1 MLSLL
6 IRHISISHTFL
17 TTNEAFVPK
26 RLFRYSV
33 RANGLIEETNVDIS
47 GIQKTI
53 WFILPVGVSSI
64 LLLYCITL
72 TAFSIGA
79 ATTDLSSSTVN
90 TILIVVI
97 VLWALLMIVKA
108 YIAHQ
113 FRGSVE
119 RFVALLWKAVKM
131 MTVYLFATAY
141 ISGSSMALSI
151 ALIGIYGDPVRMRL
165 TLLVVMLCEVFF
177 FLFILAVTKCVVTLY
192 LAHIVCLF
200 GCLFFGTVVGVTL
213 SFAHERNPNVVRIV
227 LGAMLFCEVCITIIL
242 YYLFK
247 RKPTPLVI
255 ALTHTPLSRAR
266 IESQPTTQG
275 EYTMLADAP
284 CI

>member
-1 MLSLL
+1 MRENEL
-6 IRHISISHTFL
+6 IKEIYVEIS
-17 TTNEAFVPK
+17 
-26 RLFRYSV
+26 
-33 RANGLIEETNVDIS
+33 ANHKIF
-47 GIQKTI
+47 

-90 TILIVVI
+90 AILIVVI
-97 VLWALLMIVKA
+97 VLWALLMTVKA

-119 RFVALLWKAVKM
+119 GFVALLWKAVKM
-131 MTVYLFATAY
+131 MTVYLFTTAY

-151 ALIGIYGDPVRMRL
+151 ALNGIYGDPVRMRL
-165 TLLVVMLCEVFF
+165 ILLVVMSCEVFF

-192 LAHIVCLF
+192 LAHFLCLF

-213 SFAHERNPNVVRIV
+213 SFVHERNPNVVRIV
-227 LGAMLFCEVCITIIL
+227 LGAMLFSEVCITIIL

-255 ALTHTPLSRAR
+255 ALTHTPLNRIR
-266 IESQPTTQG
+266 IESQPATQG
-275 EYTMLADAP
+275 EYSMLADAP

>member
-1 MLSLL
+1 M
-6 IRHISISHTFL
+6 
-17 TTNEAFVPK
+17 
-26 RLFRYSV
+26 
-33 RANGLIEETNVDIS
+33 RANGLIKETIVNIS
-47 GIQKTI
+47 GIQKTV
-53 WFILPVGVSSI
+53 WFILPIGVSSL

-79 ATTDLSSSTVN
+79 ATTDLSTSTVN
-90 TILIVVI
+90 VILIVVMA
-97 VLWALLMIVKA
+97 LWTLLMTAKA
-108 YIAHQ
+108 YFAHQ

-119 RFVALLWKAVKM
+119 MFVALLWRAVKM

-151 ALIGIYGDPVRMRL
+151 ALNGIYGDPVRMRL
-165 TLLVVMLCEVFF
+165 ILLVVMPCEVFF
-177 FLFILAVTKCVVTLY
+177 FLFILAATKCVVTLY
-192 LAHIVCLF
+192 LAHFLCLF

-213 SFAHERNPNVVRIV
+213 SFAHERNPNVIRIV

-255 ALTHTPLSRAR
+255 ALANTPLSRAR
-266 IESQPTTQG
+266 IEAQPMTQG

>member
-1 MLSLL
+1 M
-6 IRHISISHTFL
+6 
-17 TTNEAFVPK
+17 
-26 RLFRYSV
+26 
-33 RANGLIEETNVDIS
+33 DIS
-47 GIQKTI
+47 GIQKTM
-53 WFILPVGVSSI
+53 WFILPVGVSSL

-90 TILIVVI
+90 VILIAVI
-97 VLWALLMIVKA
+97 VSWAFLMTIKA
-108 YIAHQ
+108 YVAHQ

-119 RFVALLWKAVKM
+119 SFVALLWRAVKM

-151 ALIGIYGDPVRMRL
+151 ALNGIYGDPVRMRL
-165 TLLVVMLCEVFF
+165 ILLVVMLCEVFF
-177 FLFILAVTKCVVTLY
+177 YLFILAVTRCVVTLY
-192 LAHIVCLF
+192 LAHFLCLF

-213 SFAHERNPNVVRIV
+213 SFAHERNPNVIRIV
-227 LGAMLFCEVCITIIL
+227 LGTMLFCEGCITIIL

-247 RKPTPLVI
+247 RKPTRLVI
-255 ALTHTPLSRAR
+255 ALTHTPLSKAK
-266 IESQPTTQG
+266 IESQPTTKG